1 MLPLGLVPGDAGP
14 NGNAAQCALDHGALR
29 LGSLSHAGPFSPSCV
44 APARRDAAVTL
55 SRRWQWRAS
64 QGRPLAVAG
73 FAGAATGQQR
83 QLAAPRA
90 C

>member
-29 LGSLSHAGPFSPSCV
+29 LGSHAGPFSPSCV
-44 APARRDAAVTL
+44 TVARARRDAAVTL
-55 SRRWQWRAS
+55 SRRWQ
-64 QGRPLAVAG
+64 AVVG
-73 FAGAATGQQR
+73 FAGAATGQ
-83 QLAAPRA
+83 LAAPRA